1 MAKDASHDKIA
12 RLALESVRKFE
23 LGVELRVSPV
33 ALRLLTMAT
42 QYVGKQNWAGQEELW
57 EREAC
62 RVAEEQEPRSNGNSR
77 SCKERCRRRANR
89 VARQHRRKIFGD
101 GWLFCNTQHLSG
113 RHE

>member
-42 QYVGKQNWAGQEELW
+42 QYVEAKLGWSGGTM

-77 SCKERCRRRANR
+77 S
-89 VARQHRRKIFGD
+89 
-101 GWLFCNTQHLSG
+101 
-113 RHE
+113 